1 MTGDIHYTEGSIT
14 VPQGFRAAGVKARIR
29 YDKKDLALIVSDVP
43 AAAAGV
49 FTTNAVKAAPVVL
62 SAQHLADGRA
72 RAVVVNSGCANACT
86 GEEGMAMAVEM
97 AREAAGHLSISP
109 EDVIVASTGVI
120 GEKLPMDRIKDGI
133 TEAFR
138 ELSSRGGHDAAL
150 AIMTTD
156 TVPKEALVQFE
167 VNGTTVSV
175 GGIAKGSGMI
185 MPNMATMLAFVTTD
199 AAITSELLQ
208 KALRYVT
215 ARTFNMVTV
224 DGDTSTN
231 DSLVVMAN
239 GLAGHGTIEREDENF
254 YAFRNALEKVCTAL
268 ARMIARDGEGA
279 TKLIEVEVRNAP
291 TFADARKVA
300 MAVANSN
307 LVKTAVFGE
316 DANWGR
322 IICAAGYS
330 GADINPGKID
340 IFIGDEKMAEN
351 GAGLNFSEERAKEVL
366 GREEVRITVDLHH
379 GTEKATAWTCDFSFD
394 YVKIN
399 ASYRS

>member
-1 MTGDIHYTEGSIT
+1 MIHDIQYIEGSIT
-14 VPQGFRAAGVKARIR
+14 APQGFRAAGVKARIK
-29 YDKKDLALIVSDVP
+29 YDKKDLALIVSEVP
-43 AAAAGV
+43 AAVAGV

-62 SAQHLADGRA
+62 SKRHIAGGRA
-72 RAVVVNSGCANACT
+72 QAVVVNSGCANACT
-86 GEEGMAMAVEM
+86 GEDGMAMALEM
-97 AREAAGHLSISP
+97 AREAAGHLGVSP
-109 EDVIVASTGVI
+109 EDVVVASTGVI
-120 GEKLPMDRIKDGI
+120 GDKLPMDRIKAGI
-133 TEAFR
+133 SEASQA
-138 ELSSRGGHDAAL
+138 LSSQGGHDAAL

-156 TVPKEALVQFE
+156 TVPKEALIQLE
-167 VNGTTVSV
+167 IGGRTVTI

-185 MPNMATMLAFVTTD
+185 RPNMATMLAFVTTD
-199 AAITSELLQ
+199 AGITSELLQ
-208 KALRYVT
+208 KALTYVT

-231 DSLVVMAN
+231 DSLVILAN
-239 GLAGHGTIEREDENF
+239 GLAGPSPITREDENF
-254 YAFRNALEKVCTAL
+254 LVFRDALEKVCAAL

-279 TKLIEVEVRNAP
+279 TKFIEVEVRNAP
-291 TFADARKVA
+291 TFADAGKVA

-330 GADINPGKID
+330 GADLDPGRID

-351 GAGLNFSEERAKEVL
+351 GAALNFSEERAKEIL
-366 GREEVRITVDLHH
+366 GREEVKITIDLHH
-379 GTEKATAWTCDFSFD
+379 GSEKATAWTCDFSFD

-399 ASYRS
+399 ASYRT

>member
-1 MTGDIHYTEGSIT
+1 MVHDIQYIEGSIT
-14 VPQGFRAAGVKARIR
+14 APQGFRAAGVMARIK
-29 YDKKDLALIVSDVP
+29 YDKKDLALIVSEVP
-43 AAAAGV
+43 ADAAGV
-49 FTTNAVKAAPVVL
+49 FTTNMVKAAPVIL
-62 SAQHLADGRA
+62 SKRHIAGGRTQ
-72 RAVVVNSGCANACT
+72 AVVVNSGCANACT
-86 GEEGMAMAVEM
+86 GEDGMAMAMEM
-97 AREAAGHLSISP
+97 ACEAAGHLGISP
-109 EDVIVASTGVI
+109 EDVVVASTGVI
-120 GEKLPMDRIKDGI
+120 GDKLPMDRIKAGI
-133 TEAFR
+133 SEASQV
-138 ELSSRGGHDAAL
+138 LSSRGGHDAAL

-156 TVPKEALVQFE
+156 TVPKEALIQLE
-167 VNGTTVSV
+167 IGGRTVTI

-185 MPNMATMLAFVTTD
+185 RPNMATMLAFVTTD
-199 AAITSELLQ
+199 AGITSELLQ
-208 KALRYVT
+208 KALTYVT

-231 DSLVVMAN
+231 DSLVVLAN
-239 GLAGHGTIEREDENF
+239 GLAGHRAIEREDENF
-254 YAFRNALEKVCTAL
+254 LIFREALEKVCTAL

-291 TFADARKVA
+291 TFADAREVA

-330 GADINPGKID
+330 GADIDPGRID
-340 IFIGDEKMAEN
+340 IFIGDEKMAQN
-351 GAGLNFSEERAKEVL
+351 GTALSFSEERAKEIL
-366 GREEVRITVDLHH
+366 GREEVKITIDLNH
-379 GTEKATAWTCDFSFD
+379 GSEMATAWTCDFSFD